1 MSAIN
6 VNSITGR
13 TGSHGPVLTGVT
25 TITGKLNADSGVS
38 VTGVVTATSFD
49 GTFSGSTIT
58 GVSTAGITSAYLNTI
73 NDLTYPTT
81 GPLSNR
87 NLIINGAMTVM
98 QRTDT
103 STAITADGYYV
114 QDRMH
119 MFFNCDGGANLESST
134 DVPAG
139 AGFSKSLKWDVTS
152 SDTSIA
158 ADQYAAIDYRIEGQ
172 DHAQLCYGTAQA
184 KTTAISFWAKS
195 TLTGPFCYS
204 IRNDGA
210 SRAFIREFSLTAA
223 NTWERI
229 TLTIPGDTSGT
240 WLTDKNVGAYH
251 QISLSSGSSFQ
262 STAGSWHTSNVVAT
276 TNQVNLMADAAND
289 FYLTGWQVEAGER
302 STPFEHRPAATELAL
317 CQRYYQRLLVNG
329 FVANCSSTGGTTAY
343 FSLPCSVPFRVT
355 PTLDKGDALA
365 VSDGPGST
373 EDNLNI
379 NQITYGTQGNAV
391 RLRFS
396 RIGSSGT
403 FKQTRGIYNST
414 TASRG
419 DNGYFTAEL

>member
-98 QRTDT
+98 QRNTT
-103 STAITADGYYV
+103 SAAITDNVYLV

-119 MFFNCDGGANLESST
+119 IFENTEGGANLESSN

-139 AGFSKSLKWDVTS
+139 VGFSKSLKWDVTS
-152 SDTSIA
+152 SDTSIGA
-158 ADQYAAIDYRIEGQ
+158 GQYAAIDYRIEGL

-184 KTTAISFWAKS
+184 KTIAVSFWAKS
-195 TLTGPFCYS
+195 TLTGPFGYS
-204 IRNDGA
+204 VRNNGTTR
-210 SRAFIREFSLTAA
+210 SFIREFSLSAA

-229 TLTIPGDTSGT
+229 TLTIPGCTDGT
-240 WLTDKNVGAYH
+240 WLETTGIGAYH
-251 QISLSSGSSFQ
+251 QISLAMGSDYQ
-262 STAGSWHTSNVVAT
+262 STANSWNSNDAVTTS
-276 TNQVNLMADAAND
+276 NQVNLMADAAND

-302 STPFEHRPAATELAL
+302 STPFEHRSYGDELAK
-317 CQRYYQRLLVNG
+317 CQRYLFRVNG
-329 FVANCSSTGGTTAY
+329 NTSDETAVG
-343 FSLPCSVPFRVT
+343 SGHIRDTNTAQILVPLPVSMREYGQSVT
-355 PTLDKGDALA
+355 AQGLD
-365 VSDGPGST
+365 V
-373 EDNLNI
+373 
-379 NQITYGTQGNAV
+379 IT
-391 RLRFS
+391 
-396 RIGSSGT
+396 GSSNHNVT
-403 FKQTRGIYNST
+403 L
-414 TASRG
+414 TASLDEGLTMVGLNVDADVGTPFTTGRG
-419 DNGYFTAEL
+419 AFLRLDISASNFLQVSSEI